1 MGEEGWL
8 GGHKGDEHQY
18 PRWKAGESRGSFGRP
33 LQQHINMEWVEH
45 AKGVQKL
52 RSLET
57 WRTGEPCMAFLRDV
71 FGEEAGKK
79 GDLVGGNE

>member
-1 MGEEGWL
+1 MGDGGWG

-79 GDLVGGNE
+79 GDLVCGNE